1 MEDIERWTKEKNY
14 LEKVKEL
21 IRYEIVKLEQ
31 DLVEIPKQY
40 RKRYSDVA
48 GGDED
53 LVDSLIAM
61 TKNRINKLELTKK
74 NCYFGQ
80 FSFTD
85 DLIGKC
91 EKFYVGKTTIS
102 DNIGNVFTLDW
113 RAPVCSLYY
122 DQKMDNVSYIS
133 NGEKYTGKLVNKSQI
148 KISDGELIDIVDTDS
163 VTSDELIVSFLK
175 QSVGNKMKDIVASI
189 QHEQNKII
197 RFPFNKN
204 LIIQGVA
211 GSGKTSVALHRVAYL
226 LYNEK
231 KYKPEQFLVIGPNS
245 CFNDY
250 ISMVLPSLDS
260 EGIQQLTYIDLLKK
274 CINIKIND
282 INQETN
288 LEIASYKTSL
298 KYKDDIDQFI
308 NDYISSI
315 KSSVNFEG
323 FEIVSNQKI
332 KSYLMSSTGTLKQ
345 KFDMVIA
352 KTANYIKDY
361 ADNIE
366 NALREDIKNGNF
378 DLKGESP
385 FSFYQRIRKELK
397 NGCKNIIK
405 KELYKYYVKPVEL
418 YKKFLE
424 DFDIYCYKLDN
435 STINELKKSTLKNL
449 NNKIITEEDIS
460 ALLYLNNIISP
471 NELFENIV
479 HVIVD
484 EAQDYGL
491 FNFYMIKTIFPNS
504 TYSIFGDLAQS
515 IYSYKSIENWDIL
528 NKNIFDDKAD
538 ILNLNQSYRTTQ
550 EISLEANKILDF
562 LCLDNANPVLRN
574 GEEVNYDV
582 TDNIHL
588 HIINMKNKG
597 YNSIA
602 ILCKDEEEVNDKYI
616 YLKKI
621 FPEITKINSKDNNY
635 EGGLCIIDVKSAK
648 GLEFDAAIISD
659 ASENRYN
666 SEEVVDYK
674 KLYVAMT
681 RSLHELVICS
691 NGDLTL
697 ALKKEKKKQL
707 KK

>member
-1 MEDIERWTKEKNY
+1 MKDMQRWAEEKKY

-21 IRYEIVKLEQ
+21 ISSEMVKLEQ
-31 DLVEIPKQY
+31 DLIDIPKQY

-61 TKNRINKLELTKK
+61 TKNRINKLELTKN

-80 FSFTD
+80 FSFID
-85 DLIGKC
+85 DLIGIC

-102 DNIGNVFTLDW
+102 DKSGNVFTLDW

-122 DQKMDNVSYIS
+122 DQKMDNVSYMS
-133 NGEKYTGKLVNKSQI
+133 NGEEHTGKLVNKSQI
-148 KISDGELIDIVDTDS
+148 KINNGDLIDIIDTDS

-189 QHEQNKII
+189 QREQNEII
-197 RFPFNKN
+197 RAPFKKD

-260 EGIQQLTYIDLLKK
+260 EGIQQLTYIDLFKK
-274 CINIKIND
+274 YINMKINN

-298 KYKDDIDQFI
+298 RYKEDIEQFI
-308 NDYISSI
+308 NDYINSI
-315 KSSVNFEG
+315 KFAVCFEEV
-323 FEIVSNQKI
+323 EIVSNETI
-332 KSYLMSSTGTLKQ
+332 KTYLKSSTGTLKQ
-345 KFDMVIA
+345 RFDMVIIRIV
-352 KTANYIKDY
+352 NYIKNY
-361 ADNIE
+361 ADVIE
-366 NALREDIKNGNF
+366 DKLREEIKLGNY
-378 DLKGESP
+378 DLKGESS
-385 FSFYQRIRKELK
+385 FDFYQRIRKELK
-397 NGCKNIIK
+397 NGCKNMIK
-405 KELYKYYVKPVEL
+405 KELYKYYLQPVEL

-424 DFDIYCYKLDN
+424 EFDIYCYKLDN
-435 STINELKKSTLKNL
+435 FTINELIKTTLKRL
-449 NNKIITEEDIS
+449 NNKIITEEDIP
-460 ALLYLNNIISP
+460 ALLYLSNIISP
-471 NELFENIV
+471 NELFENTV

-491 FNFYMIKTIFPNS
+491 FHFYMLKTIFSNS

-515 IYSYKSIENWDIL
+515 IYSYKAIENWNEL
-528 NKNIFDDKAD
+528 NEKIFDDKANV
-538 ILNLNQSYRTTQ
+538 LNLNQSYRTTQ
-550 EISLEANKILDF
+550 EISLEANKVLDF
-562 LCLDNANPVLRN
+562 LGLGNANPVLRS
-574 GEEVNYDV
+574 GEEVTYDAS
-582 TDNIHL
+582 DSIYL

-602 ILCKDEEEVNDKYI
+602 VLCKDEEEVNDKYI
-616 YLKKI
+616 YLQKL
-621 FPEITKINSKDNNY
+621 FPEIRKINSKDNAY

-666 SEEVVDYK
+666 SDVSVDYK

-681 RSLHELVICS
+681 RALHELVICS

-697 ALKKEKKKQL
+697 ALKKEKNKQL

>member
-1 MEDIERWTKEKNY
+1 MNNIRRWEEEEEY
-14 LEKVKEL
+14 LEKVKDL
-21 IRYEIVKLEQ
+21 IRNEIVKLEQ
-31 DLVEIPKQY
+31 DLVEIPRQY

-61 TKNRINKLELTKK
+61 TKNRINKLELTKN

-85 DLIGKC
+85 DLIGIC

-102 DNIGNVFTLDW
+102 DNAGNVFTLDW

-122 DQKMDNVSYIS
+122 DQKMENVSYIS
-133 NGEKYTGKLVNKSQI
+133 NGEEHTGKLINKSQI
-148 KISDGELIDIVDTDS
+148 KIANGELIDIIDTDS

-189 QHEQNKII
+189 QHEQNRII
-197 RFPFNKN
+197 RAPFNKN

-260 EGIQQLTYIDLLKK
+260 EGIQQLTYIDLFKK
-274 CINIKIND
+274 YINMKING
-282 INQETN
+282 ITQETN

-298 KYKDDIDQFI
+298 KYKEDIDQFI
-308 NDYISSI
+308 NDYIASI
-315 KSSVNFEG
+315 KLSVCFEE
-323 FEIVSNQKI
+323 FEIVSNEKI
-332 KSYLMSSTGTLKQ
+332 QSYLKSSQGTLKQ
-345 KFDMVIA
+345 RFDMVIA
-352 KTANYIKDY
+352 KTVNYVKNYTD
-361 ADNIE
+361 DIE
-366 NALREDIKNGNF
+366 KKLREDVKNGSY

-385 FSFYQRIRKELK
+385 FSFYQKIGKELK
-397 NGCKNIIK
+397 TGCKSIIK
-405 KELYKYYVKPVEL
+405 KELYKYYVKPIEL
-418 YKKFLE
+418 YKRFLE
-424 DFDIYCYKLDN
+424 EFDIYCYKLN
-435 STINELKKSTLKNL
+435 NFTIDELKKSTLKNL
-449 NNKIITEEDIS
+449 NNKSITEEDIP
-460 ALLYLNNIISP
+460 ALLYLSSVISP
-471 NELFENIV
+471 NELFENVV
-479 HVIVD
+479 HVIID

-491 FNFYMIKTIFPNS
+491 FHFYMIKKLFSNS

-515 IYSYKSIENWDIL
+515 IYSYKAIEDWDAL
-528 NKNIFDDKAD
+528 NENIFDDKVD
-538 ILNLNQSYRTTQ
+538 ILHLNQSYRTTK
-550 EISLEANKILDF
+550 EISLEANKILEF
-562 LCLDNANPVLRN
+562 LDLDNATPVLRS

-582 TDNIHL
+582 TDNIYL
-588 HIINMKNKG
+588 HIIDMKNKG
-597 YNSIA
+597 YSSIA
-602 ILCKDEEEVNDKYI
+602 VLCKDEDEVNNKYI
-616 YLKKI
+616 DLCKY
-621 FPEITKINSKDNNY
+621 FPEIKMINSKDNIY

-648 GLEFDAAIISD
+648 GLEFDAVIISD
-659 ASENRYN
+659 VSENMYS
-666 SEEVVDYK
+666 SESIVDYK

-691 NGDLTL
+691 DGELTL
-697 ALKKEKKKQL
+697 ALRQEKNKLL

>member
-1 MEDIERWTKEKNY
+1 MEDTKRWEEEKQY

-21 IRYEIVKLEQ
+21 IRSEIIKLEQ
-31 DLVEIPKQY
+31 DLIEIPKQY

-61 TKNRINKLELTKK
+61 TKNRINKLELTKN

-85 DLIGKC
+85 DLIGMC

-102 DNIGNVFTLDW
+102 DNTGNVFTLDW

-133 NGEKYTGKLVNKSQI
+133 NGEEHTGKLVNKSQI
-148 KISDGELIDIVDTDS
+148 KISNGELIDIVDTDS

-260 EGIQQLTYIDLLKK
+260 EGIQQLTYIDLFKK
-274 CINIKIND
+274 YINIKINKID
-282 INQETN
+282 QETN
-288 LEIASYKTSL
+288 LEIASYKTSM
-298 KYKDDIDQFI
+298 KYKEDIDQFI
-308 NDYISSI
+308 NDYINSI
-315 KSSVNFEG
+315 ESSVCFEG
-323 FEIVSNQKI
+323 FEIVSNEKI
-332 KSYLMSSTGTLKQ
+332 KFYLKSSTGTLKQ
-345 KFDMVIA
+345 RFDMVIA
-352 KTANYIKDY
+352 KIVNYVKDY
-361 ADNIE
+361 ADTIE
-366 NALREDIKNGNF
+366 QKIREDVECGNYDIKDNSSF
-378 DLKGESP
+378 E
-385 FSFYQRIRKELK
+385 FYQKIRKELK
-397 NGCKNIIK
+397 NGCKSIIK
-405 KELYKYYVKPVEL
+405 KELYKYYVKPAEL

-435 STINELKKSTLKNL
+435 SNINDLKKSTLKNL
-449 NNKIITEEDIS
+449 SNKLITEEDIP
-460 ALLYLNNIISP
+460 ALLYLSNIISR
-471 NELFENIV
+471 NDLFENIV
-479 HVIVD
+479 HVVID

-491 FNFYMIKTIFPNS
+491 FHFYMIKTLFSNS

-515 IYSYKSIENWDIL
+515 IYSYKAIENWDLL
-528 NKNIFDDKAD
+528 NENIFDEKAS
-538 ILNLNQSYRTTQ
+538 ILYLNQSYRTTK
-550 EISLEANKILDF
+550 EISLEANKVLTF
-562 LCLDNANPVLRN
+562 LGLGNANPVLRN
-574 GEEVNYDV
+574 GEQVNYDI
-582 TDNIHL
+582 TDNIYL
-588 HIINMKNKG
+588 HIMDMKNKG
-597 YNSIA
+597 YSSIA
-602 ILCKDEEEVNDKYI
+602 VLCKDEEEVNDKYI
-616 YLKKI
+616 SLCES
-621 FPEITKINSKDNNY
+621 FPEITKINSKDNTY
-635 EGGLCIIDVKSAK
+635 EGGLCIIDVQSAK

-659 ASENRYN
+659 ASQNRYN

-691 NGDLTL
+691 DGDLTL
-697 ALKKEKKKQL
+697 ALKKEKNKQL